1 MATSNETRART
12 SRKYVVEQGIVMP
25 NRSQII
31 QSFRPHSAVF
41 ALEKQAKNTIFQS
54 LFYL

>member
-1 MATSNETRART
+1 MATSNETRGRT
-12 SRKYVVEQGIVMP
+12 SGKYVVEQGIVMP